1 MILKKLDSALRKK
14 KVLTPLKTM
23 TMDPFFIDQD
33 RRFISHAVAFDFLG
47 YDLEHLNLVQQ
58 EALEAWNE
66 GVLGMPAET
75 TYFEHDWVEPM
86 YGAVK
91 SCHIVNYMD
100 EDVWPGMISSLE
112 KKYDFWDR
120 DEWHYIESS
129 PDGLW
134 VGTYIYVKAA
144 GVFIGIPYRYLIAR
158 ADGLRCVVL
167 PIPRTLEAGP
177 SRPDDPYKKAYN
189 GWANVSA
196 NQPIALSFTLN
207 IKGVTWE
214 TKSAPRLFK
223 KTQKKKPAFEYK
235 RVTVRPG
242 EVISKSVGKRLDSRQ
257 SPRLHLRRGHI
268 RRFADHKVWIKP
280 MWVGDAAKGVIKN
293 DYDVR
298 NSRHLTYAV

>member
-23 TMDPFFIDQD
+23 TMDPFFIEQD
-33 RRFISHAVAFDFLG
+33 RRFISHAVAFDFMG
-47 YDLEHLNLVQQ
+47 YDSEHLVLVQK
-58 EALEAWNE
+58 EAGEAWNE

-75 TYFEHDWVEPM
+75 TYFEHDWIEPT

-91 SCHIVNYMD
+91 SCHIINYMD
-100 EDVWPGMISSLE
+100 EDVWPSAVASIE
-112 KKYDFWDR
+112 KKYSNLDR
-120 DEWHYIESS
+120 NRWHYFENS

-134 VGTYIYVKAA
+134 VSTYIFVKAA
-144 GVFIGIPYRYLIAR
+144 HVFVGIPYRFLIAR
-158 ADGLRCVVL
+158 ATGLERVIL
-167 PIPRTLEAGP
+167 PLPRTVETDHRLRG
-177 SRPDDPYKKAYN
+177 DDWKRAYD

-280 MWVGDAAKGVIKN
+280 MWVGDAAKGVIKK

-298 NSRHLTYAV
+298 NSRHLTYAA